1 MLSQSVR
8 HFTVVIVEHNSH
20 RQRQLP
26 SHKLRQQQSHR
37 GFSLVSLYFSF
48 STFIFMGS
56 SILFIRSGQHACSTL
71 FSSAVSEYYCLRIN
85 FERTSLVRRIEG
97 LSSAVYLFSLNPKL
111 SFLISHLLPTTYHP
125 PLTTNHQFLI
135 SQFSPTTYHI
145 PLYYSSLGVGTTS
158 LASSSQV
165 ISFLNEA
172 AIPAFLPL
180 RLSLAL
186 KAFLIA

>member
-1 MLSQSVR
+1 M
-8 HFTVVIVEHNSH
+8 VIVEHNSH

-85 FERTSLVRRIEG
+85 FERTSLVRRIKG
-97 LSSAVYLFSLNPKL
+97 LSSAVYIFTLNTAY
-111 SFLISHLLPTTYHP
+111 HLP
-125 PLTTNHQFLI
+125 QSLI
-135 SQFSPTTYHI
+135 SQLSPITYHL

>member
-1 MLSQSVR
+1 M
-8 HFTVVIVEHNSH
+8 VIVEHNSH

-85 FERTSLVRRIEG
+85 FERTSLVRRIKG
-97 LSSAVYLFSLNPKL
+97 LSSAVYIFTLNTASNL
-111 SFLISHLLPTTYHP
+111 SI
-125 PLTTNHQFLI
+125 LI
-135 SQFSPTTYHI
+135 SQFSPTTHHL
-145 PLYYSSLGVGTTS
+145 PPTT
-158 LASSSQV
+158 
-165 ISFLNEA
+165 ISHFS
-172 AIPAFLPL
+172 AFTYNLPPTTL
-180 RLSLAL
+180 LFFFRGRNNKSCQFVPSYFIL
-186 KAFLIA
+186 K